1 MVQFRRANPT
11 FPPRPAWLLSSLS
24 QAPLRPARL
33 LSSTVISPIP
43 CPSQASQDVIIHSYQ
58 PYPLPLSGQPGCYH
72 PVLSSLSPA
81 SLRPA
86 RLLSST
92 VIIPIPYPSQAS
104 QAVTAHCYR
113 PLLSF
118 IPTVSPPDCHQVTSP
133 PRQDYTASMG
143 HRHTAQAHRRAT
155 ECNIKVVC
163 WPKREMVGID
173 DHTAC
178 TVRLEGRS
186 EEIQFVF
193 HENVTNPLIP
203 CTSIKLVCIKY
214 KRDFS
219 LWI

>member
-24 QAPLRPARL
+24 PAPLRPARL

-43 CPSQASQDVIIHSYQ
+43 CPSQASQAVIIHSYQ

-104 QAVTAHCYR
+104 QAVTVHCYR

-118 IPTVSPPDCHQVTSP
+118 IPISTCQTRPAWLSPGHIATASRLHCVNGTPPYCTSP
-133 PRQDYTASMG
+133 R
-143 HRHTAQAHRRAT
+143 HRMQHKS
-155 ECNIKVVC
+155 C
-163 WPKREMVGID
+163 
-173 DHTAC
+173 
-178 TVRLEGRS
+178 L
-186 EEIQFVF
+186 
-193 HENVTNPLIP
+193 
-203 CTSIKLVCIKY
+203 LV
-214 KRDFS
+214 
-219 LWI
+219 